1 MIAYNSTFI
10 NNIAI
15 VKKVKQWFA
24 HQLITAEQMKLAS
37 DKYHTDFYNPNLFIK
52 IGLFIFT
59 SFVILAALGLFLLI
73 CLPIYSYPYNSNIF
87 AVVTCIVFAISCIVA
102 LELLIKAKLLYRSG
116 IDEALLYAGIT
127 FVYFAIKFSFDYRY
141 AYNYDYSYPQES
153 YSLISL
159 IIFLPFTIVA
169 AIRYIDSLMSVLA
182 IVLLYA
188 ICFLSIL
195 KLGDVAKL
203 IMPFAL
209 MLLSVLFYFI
219 IIKQKKQSVLL
230 AWKNCLIAC
239 EVIAMAVFYLACN
252 YFVIRESSIEFF
264 GLEIQPWEDIPLA
277 WLFYVLTVIVPI
289 AYIVYGLNKKN
300 KVSLWV
306 GLLFVALSAITFKYY
321 FSLGHPEISLTIAG
335 ILMLVIAYVSIR
347 YLKTDKQGFT
357 YKEEIDED
365 NFLKSNIEAL
375 AIVQS
380 FSQQPDNATKTEEFG
395 GGEFG
400 GAGSGGNF

>member
-10 NNIAI
+10 NNIAV
-15 VKKVKQWFA
+15 VKKAKQWFA
-24 HQLITAEQMKLAS
+24 QQLITAEQIKLANN
-37 DKYHTDFYNPNLFIK
+37 KYHTDFYNPNLFIK

-59 SFVILAALGLFLLI
+59 SFVILAALGLFALVCMPL
-73 CLPIYSYPYNSNIF
+73 YSYPNNSNVF
-87 AVVTCIVFAISCIVA
+87 AIITCIVFAISCIVA

-127 FVYFAIKFSFDYRY
+127 FIYFAIKFSFDYSY
-141 AYNYDYSYPQES
+141 DYDYSYPHKN
-153 YSLISL
+153 YDLIIL
-159 IIFLPFTIVA
+159 IIFLPFTIAA
-169 AIRYIDSLMSVLA
+169 AIRYIDSLMSILA
-182 IVLLYA
+182 IVVLYV

-195 KLGDVAKL
+195 KMGDVAKL

-219 IIKQKKQSVLL
+219 IINKQKQPALL
-230 AWKNCLIAC
+230 AWKKCLVAC
-239 EVIAMAVFYLACN
+239 QVVAMVVFYMACN
-252 YFVIRESSIEFF
+252 YFIIRESSIEYF

-277 WLFYVLTVIVPI
+277 WLFYLLTAIVPI
-289 AYIVYGLNKKN
+289 AYIVYGLRKKN

-306 GLLFVALSAITFKYY
+306 GLLFVALSALTFKYY

-335 ILMLVIAYVSIR
+335 LLMIAIAYVSIR
-347 YLKTDKQGFT
+347 YLKTDKQGLT

-365 NFLKSNIEAL
+365 NFLKSNMEAL

-380 FSQQPDNATKTEEFG
+380 FTQQPNNAAKTEEFG